1 MKKHFIAASA
11 AALMA
16 SPLAVM
22 AGDLDIYGEAHVSV
36 DHADDKTDSSQFL
49 ASRFSTLGL
58 TGSEYLG
65 MGLTGL
71 FQYETEVNLTAG
83 SDGLFDGSTESFLG
97 LQGGF
102 GTVLGGQL
110 DDPLFATLDGLDLF
124 ADRVGSVHTMARPDG
139 AVNHPNVLAYVT
151 PDFNGFSVAAVYG
164 PEQGTDKGSRF
175 VGQLGFE
182 SEVEGGGTISASLGY
197 LQANE
202 GVVDDL
208 LLDDVNEDLDPDE
221 QLDSL
226 DSKLKIWQAT
236 FGYEL
241 ADVWRGFAFYQ
252 DYSSSDV
259 LEDDKTYGAGVGFMV
274 SPQVEL
280 LAQVSRYDAD
290 ESSAGATTYAVGA
303 DYFISDRTTMYGIF
317 GITRNKSDQAAMP
330 TDVGYYR
337 NAGDG
342 AEGISPD
349 AGDNPWV
356 LSLGV
361 VHSF

>member
-1 MKKHFIAASA
+1 MKKHFVAATA

-22 AGDLDIYGEAHVSV
+22 AGDLNIYGEAHLSV
-36 DHADDKTDSSQFL
+36 DHADDKSDSSQFL
-49 ASRFSTLGL
+49 ASRFSHLGIS
-58 TGSEYLG
+58 GSEYLG

-83 SDGLFDGSTESFLG
+83 SDGLFDGGTESFLG

-124 ADRVGSVHTMARPDG
+124 ADRVGSVHTIARPDG
-139 AVNHPNVLAYVT
+139 AVNHSNVLAYAT
-151 PDFNGFSVAAVYG
+151 PDFNGFSFAAVFG
-164 PEQGTDKGSRF
+164 PEQGADKGSRF
-175 VGQLGFE
+175 VGQLAFE
-182 SEVEGGGTISASLGY
+182 SEVEAGGTISASLGY
-197 LQANE
+197 LQGNE
-202 GVVDDL
+202 GVVDP
-208 LLDDVNEDLDPDE
+208 EDLED
-221 QLDSL
+221 
-226 DSKLKIWQAT
+226 KLKIWQAT

-241 ADVWRGFAFYQ
+241 TDVWRGFAFYQ
-252 DYSSSDV
+252 DYSSSDI

-280 LAQVSRYDAD
+280 LAQVSHYDAD
-290 ESSAGATTYAVGA
+290 DSDFSATTYALGA

-317 GITRNKSDQAAMP
+317 GMTRNKSEQGLMP
-330 TDVGYYR
+330 TDVDYYR
-337 NAGDG
+337 NAGP
-342 AEGISPD
+342 EGISPD

>member
-1 MKKHFIAASA
+1 MKKQFIAASA

-22 AGDLDIYGEAHVSV
+22 AGDLNIYGEAHLSV
-36 DHADDKTDSSQFL
+36 DHADDRSDSSQFIGN
-49 ASRFSTLGL
+49 RFSHLGI

-65 MGLTGL
+65 MGLTGI
-71 FQYETEVNLTAG
+71 FQYETTVEFT
-83 SDGLFDGSTESFLG
+83 DGGDLFGDNTESFLG

-102 GTVLGGQL
+102 GTLIGGQL

-139 AVNHPNVLAYVT
+139 AVSHNNVLAYVT
-151 PDFNGFSVAAVYG
+151 PDFNGFSLSAVYG

-175 VGQLGFE
+175 VGQLDFE
-182 SEVEGGGTISASLGY
+182 GEVEAGGTISASLGY

-202 GVVDDL
+202 GVVDPA
-208 LLDDVNEDLDPDE
+208 DPDSE
-221 QLDSL
+221 D
-226 DSKLKIWQAT
+226 KLKIWQAT
-236 FGYEL
+236 FGYEMT
-241 ADVWRGFAFYQ
+241 DVWRGFAFYQ
-252 DYSSSDV
+252 DYSSSDEGTG
-259 LEDDKTYGAGVGFMV
+259 LEDDKAYGAGVGFMV

-280 LAQVSRYDAD
+280 LAQISHYDAD
-290 ESSAGATTYAVGA
+290 DSDMRATTYALGA
-303 DYFISDRTTMYGIF
+303 DYFISDRTTLYGIF
-317 GITRNKSDQAAMP
+317 GMTRNKSDSSAVP
-330 TDVGYYR
+330 TDVDYY
-337 NAGDG
+337 ASSGS
-342 AEGISPD
+342 EGISPD

>member
-22 AGDLDIYGEAHVSV
+22 AGDLNIYGEAHVSV

-49 ASRFSTLGL
+49 ASRFSTLGF

-83 SDGLFDGSTESFLG
+83 SDGLFDGGTESFLG

-102 GTVLGGQL
+102 GTVLAGQL

-124 ADRVGSVHTMARPDG
+124 ADRVGSVHTMARQDG
-139 AVNHPNVLAYVT
+139 AVNHSNVLAYVT
-151 PDFNGFSVAAVYG
+151 PDFNGFSFSAVYG

-175 VGQLGFE
+175 VGQLDFE
-182 SEVEGGGTISASLGY
+182 SEVEAGGTISASLGY

-202 GVVDDL
+202 GVVNDVLELGEGDEGFDDL
-208 LLDDVNEDLDPDE
+208 
-221 QLDSL
+221 
-226 DSKLKIWQAT
+226 KLKIWQAT
-236 FGYEL
+236 FGYEMS
-241 ADVWRGFAFYQ
+241 DVWRGFAFYQ

-259 LEDDKTYGAGVGFMV
+259 LEDDKAYGVGVGFMV

-280 LAQVSRYDAD
+280 LAQVSQYDAD
-290 ESSAGATTYAVGA
+290 SSREGATTYALGA
-303 DYFISDRTTMYGIF
+303 DYFISDRTTLYGIF
-317 GITRNKSDQAAMP
+317 GMTRNKSEQGLMP

-337 NAGDG
+337 NVSEGD
-342 AEGISPD
+342 EGVSPAD
-349 AGDNPWV
+349 GDNPWV